1 MWCTLDVKEIQRQLK
16 TSIKMGLTDEEAKIR
31 KEKYG
36 PNQLAEGKKE
46 NIFLKFIKQ
55 FNDFMII
62 TLIIAA
68 IISAVV
74 SYLQATNDYIDSIII
89 IAIVVLNAIVGL
101 IQESKAERSIE
112 ALKKLTAPMA
122 KVKRNGIIKSINS
135 EELVPGDIIAIET
148 GDYVPADARLI
159 SANNLKVEE
168 SALTGETVPVLK
180 DANVILQDNVS
191 IGDMQNLIFE
201 TTMVVNGHAEAIVVE
216 TGMNTKV
223 GKIAQMIIKDEAPET
238 PLQRRL
244 RRNREKTWTNL
255 LIHLRLYIRNRFIKK
270 NTSNGNIYDSSR
282 ASSSSNSRR
291 LASCCNNYAINR
303 CYKNGKE
310 KQYY

>member
-1 MWCTLDVKEIQRQLK
+1 MWCTLDVREIQRQLK

-62 TLIIAA
+62 TLIITAV
-68 IISAVV
+68 ISAGV

-89 IAIVVLNAIVGL
+89 IAIVILNAIVGL
-101 IQESKAERSIE
+101 IQDSKAEKSIE

-135 EELVPGDIIAIET
+135 EELVPGDIIIIET

-180 DANVILQDNVS
+180 DANVILQDNVA

-223 GKIAQMIIKDEAPET
+223 GKIAQMIIKDESPET

-244 RRNREKTWTNL
+244 RRNRKKAWTSL
-255 LIHLRLYIRNRFIKK
+255 LIHLCIYIHNRLIKK

-291 LASCCNNYAINR
+291 IASCCNNYAINR

>member
-1 MWCTLDVKEIQRQLK
+1 MWCTLDVKEIQRKLK
-16 TSIKMGLTDEEAKIR
+16 TSINMGLTDEEAKIR

-36 PNQLAEGKKE
+36 PNQLKEGKKE

-62 TLIIAA
+62 TLIVAA

-89 IAIVVLNAIVGL
+89 IEIVVLNAIAGV
-101 IQESKAERSIE
+101 IQESKAEKSIE

-122 KVKRNGIIKSINS
+122 KVKRNGILKSINS
-135 EELVPGDIIAIET
+135 EELVPGDIITIET

-168 SALTGETVPVLK
+168 SALTGETLPVLK
-180 DANVILQDNVS
+180 DANIVLQDNVA
-191 IGDMQNLIFE
+191 IGDMENLIFA

-223 GKIAQMIIKDEAPET
+223 GKIAQMIIKDESPET

-244 RRNREKTWTNL
+244 RRNRKKTWTSL
-255 LIHLRLYIRNRFIKK
+255 FIHLRIYIHNRFIKK
-270 NTSNGNIYDSSR
+270 DTSNGNLYDSSR
-282 ASSSSNSRR
+282 ASSSGNTRR
-291 LASCCNNYAINR
+291 LASCCNNYVINW
-303 CYKNGKE
+303 CYENGKE